1 MSSGL
6 PRRVGLN
13 GHLLSLTETY
23 RGAGINGYIYQL
35 LNHLPVAESAMSDAG
50 VRLEYVAYLHD
61 RRFQPPPSLRVDR
74 SSWDTRSP
82 WRRILWEQT
91 RLAAASRELALL
103 HGLAFATPLAARCPT
118 VVTVHDLSFL
128 RFPSAFRP
136 YNRFYLSLI
145 TRSSVQRAARVVAVS
160 ESTRQDVISLC
171 GVSPQKVKVVP
182 NGVTQA
188 FCPVPEDQAAA
199 FRQRKGLPDRYILF
213 VGTLEPRKNLVRL
226 VEAYAKVRQMSRR
239 QGASGNSNR
248 GDEAP
253 TLIIAGSKGWYYDEI
268 TARVSEL
275 DLAGSVLFPGFVP
288 ADELPWWYRAATL
301 FVYPSI
307 FEGFG
312 LPVLEAMACGT
323 PTVTS
328 TASSLPE
335 VTGDAALLVNPHD
348 TNALADAIYRVLTDP
363 VVADRL
369 RRAGPR
375 QAALFSWARTASA
388 TAAVYRDVLG
398 LTPQGGAA

>member
-23 RGAGINGYIYQL
+23 RGAGINGYIVQL
-35 LNHLPVAESAMSDAG
+35 LNHLPVAESAMPDGG
-50 VRLEYVAYLHD
+50 VRLEYIAYLHD
-61 RRFQPPPSLRVDR
+61 RRFQSPPSLRVDR

-103 HGLAFATPLAARCPT
+103 HGLAFATPLAVRCPT

-136 YNRFYLSLI
+136 YNRSYLSLI
-145 TRSSVQRAARVVAVS
+145 TRSSVRRAARVIAVS

-188 FCPVPEDQAAA
+188 FSPVPEDQAAA

-226 VEAYAKVRQMSRR
+226 VEAYAKVRQMIRR
-239 QGASGNSNR
+239 RGASGGNDR
-248 GDEAP
+248 GDELLA
-253 TLIIAGSKGWYYDEI
+253 LIIAGSKGWYYDEI
-268 TARVSEL
+268 TARVAEL
-275 DLAGSVLFPGFVP
+275 ELAGSVRFPGFVP

-328 TASSLPE
+328 TVSSLPE
-335 VTGDAALLVNPHD
+335 VAGDAALLVNPHD
-348 TNALADAIYRVLTDP
+348 TDALADAIYRVLTDP

-375 QAALFSWARTASA
+375 QAAHFSWARTASA